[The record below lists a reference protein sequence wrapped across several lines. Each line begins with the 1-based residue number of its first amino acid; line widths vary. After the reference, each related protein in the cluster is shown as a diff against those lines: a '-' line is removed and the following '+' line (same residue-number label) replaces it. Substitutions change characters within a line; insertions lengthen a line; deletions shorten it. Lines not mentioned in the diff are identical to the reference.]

1 MEKWRMTILYDQRL
15 AGESLAHILEKELY
29 LVVCLFSLE
38 DPDILVKLETS
49 KPDLLMIVEEE
60 APCAQAVLLT
70 AQILEAYPSLPLV
83 RIKLSQHIL
92 HLYTSHAIPARS
104 PDLIEAIQ
112 KTLMA
117 HKVKGDLLENPKRS

>member
-15 AGESLAHILEKELY
+15 AGESLVHILEKELC
-29 LVVCLFSLE
+29 LEVCLFSLE
-38 DPDILVKLETS
+38 DPDIFVKLETS

-60 APCAQAVLLT
+60 APCAQVVLLT

-92 HLYTSHAIPARS
+92 HLYTTHTIPARS

-117 HKVKGDLLENPKRS
+117 HKVKGELLENPKRS